1 MEGRGVIGDN
11 SYWTRA
17 RRLRVSR
24 RQVLRT
30 SAAGAGLVGLT
41 TLGCSTQGR
50 NGSSSSGAGS
60 QSASQSGAGTPVQG
74 GTFTATLQA
83 NPQSLD
89 PQRVSATAQV
99 SISGVMSRLFRF
111 KTSPDPKTIAN
122 HELEPDLAVSAE
134 TPDAITWTIKLRP
147 DAKFQNIA
155 PVNGHAV
162 EAEDVKATFIRS
174 QDPKNPNA
182 GNLALVDFN
191 NIQTPDKTT
200 VVIKLK
206 APSSPFRALLA
217 SPTYS
222 WIFPREALA
231 GTYDPAKVA
240 IGSGP
245 YLLDSAVPDVAYT
258 YRKWTDYWDKS
269 LGHVDTVKL
278 AIVPDPQQQLAQ
290 FTAGNID
297 ELILPTPTD
306 LATAQQRNPKANLVT
321 ELNASSTPMYF
332 ALGEPSSP
340 FQDIRV
346 RRALS
351 MAIDRETMNKVIY
364 DGKGQSMVFL
374 PDYVGKWALKVQD
387 LPADT
392 QQYYKYNP
400 SEAKKLLDAA
410 GVLNTPFKFVY
421 LTGSPTPNSFGS
433 PLWNKVCD
441 ALVNMLQQVGLKI
454 TPLTQDYAKDYV
466 DAGKGSRQGYF
477 PGDWILLAGTAPAYD
492 ADEIIFNHMDSR
504 STSNAERLKDADL
517 DGMIDKER
525 AQTTEENRLKA
536 ILDIE
541 RYLADKMYTVPSV
554 GRDQWDLI
562 NPRIQNYSP
571 STSLSKVTETCAKL
585 WVKG

>member
-1 MEGRGVIGDN
+1 
-11 SYWTRA
+11 
-17 RRLRVSR
+17 
-24 RQVLRT
+24 VLRT
-30 SAAGAGLVGLT
+30 SAAGAGLVGLAA
-41 TLGCSTQGR
+41 LGCSTQGK
-50 NGSSSSGAGS
+50 SATSKSSGP
-60 QSASQSGAGTPVQG
+60 QTSAASGPPVNG
-74 GTFTATLQA
+74 GTYTATLQA

-99 SISGVMSRLFRF
+99 SIGGVMSRLFRF
-111 KTSPDPKTIAN
+111 KTSTDPKTIAN

-162 EAEDVKATFIRS
+162 EAEDIKATFIRS

-191 NIQTPDKTT
+191 NIQTPDNQTI
-200 VVIKLK
+200 VFKLK
-206 APSSPFRALLA
+206 QPSSPFRALLA
-217 SPTYS
+217 SPTYC

-231 GTYDPAKVA
+231 GTYDPTKVA

-258 YRKWTDYWDKS
+258 YKKWSDYWDKS
-269 LGHVDTVKL
+269 LGHVDTIKL

-290 FTAGNID
+290 FSAGNID

-332 ALGEPSSP
+332 ALGEPGSP

-351 MAIDRETMNKVIY
+351 MAIDRDTMNKVIY

-374 PDYVGKWALKVQD
+374 PDYVGKWAITVKD

-392 QQYYKYNP
+392 QQWYKYNP

-410 GVLNTPFKFVY
+410 GVTNTPFKFVY
-421 LTGSPTPNSFGS
+421 LVGSPTPNSFGS
-433 PLWNKVCD
+433 PLWTKVCD
-441 ALVNMLQQVGLKI
+441 TLVNMLQQVGLKI
-454 TPLTQDYAKDYV
+454 QPITQDYAKDYV
-466 DAGKGSRQGYF
+466 DSGKGSRQGYF
-477 PGDWILLAGTAPAYD
+477 PGDWMLLAGTAPAYD
-492 ADEIIFNHMDSR
+492 ADEILFNHMDSR
-504 STSNAERLKDADL
+504 STSNAERLKDPVL
-517 DGMIDKER
+517 DEMIDKER
-525 AQTTEENRLKA
+525 AQTTEDARLKA
-536 ILDIE
+536 ILDIQ
-541 RYLADKMYTVPSV
+541 RYLADKMNTVPSV
-554 GRDQWDLI
+554 GRDQRDLI
-562 NPRIQNYSP
+562 NPRIQNYQA
-571 STSLSKVTETCAKL
+571 STPLSKVTETGAKL
-585 WVKG
+585 WVKSA